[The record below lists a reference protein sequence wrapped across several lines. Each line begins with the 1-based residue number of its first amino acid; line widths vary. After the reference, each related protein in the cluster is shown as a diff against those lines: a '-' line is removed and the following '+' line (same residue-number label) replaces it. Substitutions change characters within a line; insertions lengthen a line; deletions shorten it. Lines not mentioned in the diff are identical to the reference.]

1 MIGKAEIK
9 NMVHDAAVLDYIMDQ
24 CGFYCMR
31 VYEAPHKFNVFK
43 IRLYKADKALS
54 THTGSYREMKGSMM
68 TYGDDGQP
76 HVFTSSDPAFRDIAD
91 YKVIFSGS
99 FAFEHVQMKSM
110 LLDIIKQS
118 NGFKFQNEEHMRNG
132 KLDEIL
138 VNADIDTAYI
148 KQYKQYEDDA
158 VNAMELQMSVQTPF

>member
-24 CGFYCMR
+24 CDFYCMR

-43 IRLYKADKALS
+43 VKLYKTLFTS
-54 THTGSYREMKGSMM
+54 TGRCQEMKGSMM

-76 HVFTSSDPAFRDIAD
+76 HVFTSSNPAFRDIVD
-91 YKVIFSGS
+91 CKVIFSGS

-158 VNAMELQMSVQTPF
+158 VNAIKAQVSVQTPF

>member
-1 MIGKAEIK
+1 MIDKETIK

-43 IRLYKADKALS
+43 VKLYKTDF
-54 THTGSYREMKGSMM
+54 TPTGRCREMKGSMM

-76 HVFTSSDPAFRDIAD
+76 HVFTSSNPAFRHLVD

-99 FAFEHVQMKSM
+99 SVFEHVQMKSM
-110 LLDIIKQS
+110 LLDVIKQS

-132 KLDEIL
+132 KLDEVL

-148 KQYKQYEDDA
+148 KQYTQYEDDA
-158 VNAMELQMSVQTPF
+158 INAIELQLSVQHAPF